1 MFFAISASQR
11 PWISLVFAVLGV
23 VCEVTG
29 HHDVAVSLITASITI
44 ATLAEK
50 NEGGTTVTREL
61 AAPPVPLPRAVAATE
76 TDKATEK

>member
-61 AAPPVPLPRAVAATE
+61 AAPPPPPLPRAVATE
-76 TDKATEK
+76 ADKPE

>member
-11 PWISLVFAVLGV
+11 PWISAVFAVLGV

-44 ATLAEK
+44 ATLAQKDE
-50 NEGGTTVTREL
+50 EHSS
-61 AAPPVPLPRAVAATE
+61 PPRAA
-76 TDKATEK
+76 DKPEK

>member
-1 MFFAISASQR
+1 MFFAIAASQR
-11 PWISLVFAVLGV
+11 PWISAIFAVLGV

-50 NEGGTTVTREL
+50 SDSGSDRL
-61 AAPPVPLPRAVAATE
+61 APPPQPLALPQAKVVTE
-76 TDKATEK
+76 DKPE